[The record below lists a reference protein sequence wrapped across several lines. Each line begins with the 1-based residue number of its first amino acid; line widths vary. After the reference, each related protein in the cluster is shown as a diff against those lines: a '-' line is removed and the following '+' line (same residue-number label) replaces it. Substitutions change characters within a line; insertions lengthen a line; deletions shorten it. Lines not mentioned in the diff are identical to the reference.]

1 MRIFRETHAISAMS
15 SSTTTGYEEKRLEM
29 ERWKIL
35 HCVKDLGMGNANYI
49 IIQIDKTLVH
59 KLAHSRKIT
68 TLIESTSILNWNIS
82 TH

>member
-1 MRIFRETHAISAMS
+1 
-15 SSTTTGYEEKRLEM
+15 M
-29 ERWKIL
+29 ERWKIF
-35 HCVKDLGMGNANYI
+35 HSVKDLGMGNANYI